1 MTREIW
7 AQKDRLWKE
16 QVLRAVLKQHTAEQI
31 SMMADT
37 SFAALSLSVQEL
49 VRRACPHGE
58 YISPFEDDRIEWYKA
73 AADARNK

>member
-16 QVLRAVLKQHTAEQI
+16 QVLRAALKQHTAEQI

-37 SFAALSLSVQEL
+37 SFAALM

>member
-31 SMMADT
+31 SMMA
-37 SFAALSLSVQEL
+37 
-49 VRRACPHGE
+49 
-58 YISPFEDDRIEWYKA
+58 
-73 AADARNK
+73 ADARNK